1 MGDGVTFA
9 VIGGG
14 IVGLAVARQLC
25 IDQPG
30 REVVVVEREADVAR
44 HQTGHNSGV
53 VHAGLYYTPGS
64 LKAQLCRRGTGL
76 LREFCDEKGV
86 PYQELGK
93 LVVALDDLE
102 SARLHELH
110 DRSVANGVPGVRLLD
125 RAGLREIE
133 PHVAGVAALHSPST
147 AVVDFTAVARA
158 IAADLVARG
167 GSVRLSSEVTGLR
180 QVAGKVVVQTGA
192 GDLTA
197 ERVIVCAGL
206 SSGRV
211 ARLAGDGE
219 DPRIVPFRGEYH
231 RLDPSSAQLVR
242 GLVYPVPDPRYP
254 FLGIHLTRRIDG
266 TVDVG
271 PNAVLALALHG
282 YRRRDVSPRE
292 LAEVLAWKGF
302 RRMARQHWRTGAR
315 EVLGSASRRYFLSQA
330 RRYLPAIG
338 LENLRRAPAGV
349 RAQAVRRDGGLV
361 DDFVIHTRGPVT
373 LVRNAPSPGAT
384 SSFAIAEHVCR
395 VALDPSGQ

>member
-1 MGDGVTFA
+1 
-9 VIGGG
+9 
-14 IVGLAVARQLC
+14 
-25 IDQPG
+25 
-30 REVVVVEREADVAR
+30 
-44 HQTGHNSGV
+44 
-53 VHAGLYYTPGS
+53 
-64 LKAQLCRRGTGL
+64 
-76 LREFCDEKGV
+76 
-86 PYQELGK
+86 
-93 LVVALDDLE
+93 
-102 SARLHELH
+102 
-110 DRSVANGVPGVRLLD
+110 
-125 RAGLREIE
+125 
-133 PHVAGVAALHSPST
+133 VAALHSPST

-192 GDLTA
+192 GDLTV

-338 LENLRRAPAGV
+338 LENLRPAPAGV